1 MAAVARWVREG
12 DTMSE
17 RMLTVAA
24 FPTPERAAHAV
35 DELLRA
41 GFERAAIG
49 LFSPDTAPG
58 GSGRSRQAAGAAVA
72 DSLAGQGVPE
82 AAARRAADA
91 VARGEGVVTV
101 RAGARDRDA
110 VQIFRDLGAEFL
122 HAEGMDE
129 LGYPLDDLPGAIDG
143 ARPGDGPDEPAR

>member
-1 MAAVARWVREG
+1 M
-12 DTMSE
+12 
-17 RMLTVAA
+17 
-24 FPTPERAAHAV
+24 
-35 DELLRA
+35 
-41 GFERAAIG
+41 
-49 LFSPDTAPG
+49 
-58 GSGRSRQAAGAAVA
+58 A

-129 LGYPLDDLPGAIDG
+129 LGYPLDDLPGAIDDG
-143 ARPGDGPDEPAR
+143 ARPGDGPGEPAR

>member
-1 MAAVARWVREG
+1 
-12 DTMSE
+12 MSE
-17 RMLTVAA
+17 RIPIVAA

-41 GFERAAIG
+41 GFDRAAIG

-58 GSGRSRQAAGAAVA
+58 GSGRSREAAGAAVA

-91 VARGEGVVTV
+91 VASGEGVVTV

-110 VQIFRDLGAEFL
+110 VQIFRDMDAELL
-122 HAEGMDE
+122 HVEGMDE
-129 LGYPLDDLPGAIDG
+129 HGYPLDDLTGAFDDTI
-143 ARPGDGPDEPAR
+143 RPGDGPGEPAR